1 MSYPSTPG
9 TGAAGPQRSTIVG
22 IFDDRLAA
30 ERAVDELERTGFQ
43 SSDIGYAIRGSD
55 AVRGGMI
62 TDAQGTKDGKGAAV
76 GAATGAGVGA
86 LLGAAAAVLI
96 PGVGPVV
103 AAGILSSAFGGALVG
118 TAVGGIFGAFV
129 GLGVSEHEAKFLE
142 TEFQS
147 GKAIVV
153 VRAGPRAA
161 DAGEVLRRHGGYD
174 VQARRPGD
182 EPIPTKGTF
191 SQP

>member
-1 MSYPSTPG
+1 MTYNPSSP
-9 TGAAGPQRSTIVG
+9 AGSPQRSTLVA
-22 IFDDRLAA
+22 IFDDRRAA
-30 ERAVDELERTGFQ
+30 EQAVDDLERAGFRAE
-43 SSDIGYAIRGSD
+43 DIGFAIRGSE

-62 TDAQGTKDGKGAAV
+62 TDAEGTKDGKGAAV
-76 GAATGAGVGA
+76 GAATGAGLGALVGA
-86 LLGAAAAVLI
+86 AVAVLI

-103 AAGILSSAFGGALVG
+103 AAGILTSALGGALAG

-153 VRAGPRAA
+153 VRGGARGPEA
-161 DAGEVLRRHGGYD
+161 DAILRRHGGYD
-174 VQARRPGD
+174 VQTRRAGD
-182 EPIPTKGTF
+182 EPIPTKGAF